1 MLIHKYFFDKIEI
14 VAQKSAKNCSM
25 EPKKPENRHIWGFL
39 INSFKNLQ
47 VVLQSSV
54 LAKIP
59 FRL

>member
-14 VAQKSAKNCSM
+14 VAQKSAKKCSM
-25 EPKKPENRHIWGFL
+25 KPKKPENRHIWGFL

-54 LAKIP
+54 LAK
-59 FRL
+59 